1 MPRETLPQVLTANH
15 LIEGDVVYM
24 ATNGGWVRGL
34 QQAQVF
40 ADPDAAQ
47 AALVSA
53 QARSLEVVGCY
64 LADVRVTAQ
73 GPNQTIEPA
82 HFREDFRRRGP
93 SNYAHG
99 KQAAA

>member
-1 MPRETLPQVLTANH
+1 MSRETLPSVVTANH
-15 LIEGDVVYM
+15 LIEGDVVYLS
-24 ATNGGWVRGL
+24 ASGAFVRTL
-34 QQAQVF
+34 AQAQVF
-40 ADPDAAQ
+40 TDPLAAE
-47 AALVSA
+47 AALKA
-53 QARSLEVVGCY
+53 TQARSLEVVGCY

-73 GPNQTIEPA
+73 GTEPA